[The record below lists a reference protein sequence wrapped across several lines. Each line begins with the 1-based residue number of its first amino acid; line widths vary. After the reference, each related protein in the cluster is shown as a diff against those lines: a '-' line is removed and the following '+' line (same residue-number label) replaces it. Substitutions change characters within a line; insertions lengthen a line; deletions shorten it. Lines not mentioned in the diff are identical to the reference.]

1 MENGTLST
9 KTELPIKMKLY
20 ATPLS
25 HFSRKVRI
33 LLDLYN
39 ANYEFIDIG
48 NVSQTDLKV
57 FNNNPLLRVPILMD
71 EKNWIIEADHI
82 AKYIVD
88 KFDPT
93 DRFRVNTCHF
103 HELNIRAIMN
113 GIMSEEVKLIIARRT
128 GLPTENYPFFDKTMQ
143 VIMNGLDWL
152 EAEFAQFNEITPGY
166 LEFHLV
172 CLWQHLDYYKL
183 LPLAHPH
190 LKKVVLS
197 VLKNQR
203 IAATSPF
210 ELKPL

>member
-33 LLDLYN
+33 LLD
-39 ANYEFIDIG
+39 
-48 NVSQTDLKV
+48 
-57 FNNNPLLRVPILMD
+57 
-71 EKNWIIEADHI
+71 
-82 AKYIVD
+82 
-88 KFDPT
+88 
-93 DRFRVNTCHF
+93 
-103 HELNIRAIMN
+103 
-113 GIMSEEVKLIIARRT
+113 
-128 GLPTENYPFFDKTMQ
+128 
-143 VIMNGLDWL
+143 IMNGLDWL
-152 EAEFAQFNEITPGY
+152 EAEFVQFNEITPGY

-172 CLWQHLDYYKL
+172 WLRQHLDYYKL